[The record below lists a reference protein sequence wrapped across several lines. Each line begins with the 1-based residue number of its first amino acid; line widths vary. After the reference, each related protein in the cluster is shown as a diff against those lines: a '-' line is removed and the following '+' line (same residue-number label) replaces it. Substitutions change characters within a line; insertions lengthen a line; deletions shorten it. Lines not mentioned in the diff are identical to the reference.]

1 MMKYL
6 LPVVATVLSLAAYA
20 DEVNPDDRMVSNGPM
35 VPIAVSVAV
44 VALGA
49 NRPPQVLLL
58 PQLLPLRPKTP
69 AKKSSIYLSRTP
81 TTPKL

>member
-1 MMKYL
+1 MMKHL

-49 NRPPQVLLL
+49 AIVALVAWWR
-58 PQLLPLRPKTP
+58 RRG
-69 AKKSSIYLSRTP
+69 A
-81 TTPKL
+81 

>member
-6 LPVVATVLSLAAYA
+6 LPVVATLLSLAAYA
-20 DEVNPDDRMVSNGPM
+20 DEVNPDDRIASNGQM

-49 NRPPQVLLL
+49 AIVAFVAWWR
-58 PQLLPLRPKTP
+58 RRG
-69 AKKSSIYLSRTP
+69 A
-81 TTPKL
+81 

>member
-49 NRPPQVLLL
+49 AIVALVAWWR
-58 PQLLPLRPKTP
+58 RRD
-69 AKKSSIYLSRTP
+69 A
-81 TTPKL
+81 

>member
-49 NRPPQVLLL
+49 AIVALVAWWR
-58 PQLLPLRPKTP
+58 RRG
-69 AKKSSIYLSRTP
+69 A
-81 TTPKL
+81 

>member
-49 NRPPQVLLL
+49 AIVAFVAWWR
-58 PQLLPLRPKTP
+58 RRG
-69 AKKSSIYLSRTP
+69 A
-81 TTPKL
+81 

>member
-49 NRPPQVLLL
+49 AIVAFVAWWR
-58 PQLLPLRPKTP
+58 RRD
-69 AKKSSIYLSRTP
+69 A
-81 TTPKL
+81 

>member
-1 MMKYL
+1 MPSAMMKYL
-6 LPVVATVLSLAAYA
+6 LPVVATVLSLVAYA

-49 NRPPQVLLL
+49 AIVAFVAWWR
-58 PQLLPLRPKTP
+58 RRG
-69 AKKSSIYLSRTP
+69 A
-81 TTPKL
+81 

>member
-6 LPVVATVLSLAAYA
+6 LPVVATLLSLAAYA

-49 NRPPQVLLL
+49 AIVALVAWWR
-58 PQLLPLRPKTP
+58 RRD
-69 AKKSSIYLSRTP
+69 A
-81 TTPKL
+81 